1 MANPFINLKKQ
12 QDEDNK
18 QEQPKATTGNPFIDL
33 PKQPAQQQAQPAK
46 QKAQPLNAADALAD
60 VAGRITKAAADKKG
74 TDLNKQRSSLMNQ
87 LQTVQDSAA
96 FITDPDAAN
105 ANKAE
110 ERRIINQLNVLDKA
124 QGNAD
129 RYYSNADRAGG
140 VLRSWG
146 NRTAGSYLSTA
157 AFGGQLA
164 EAQDET
170 GRAIADSAYAGYA
183 TDPLAIE
190 NMRRSVEQ
198 NGAPESIGVFKTN
211 REMLAKADELLSRS
225 EQETAKVYEGA
236 GKADRILADL
246 STGALDLGADAL
258 ASTILPGSGLFA
270 MGARTFGQGTYDQR
284 KEGGSLGKQF
294 LNGAKSA
301 AIEILTEKIG
311 GPFEKIYGNSMTGKA
326 VNAFISR
333 FDNPIVQRGLSILS
347 SAFSEGAEEFL
358 SDVLNPVADRLL
370 QLDDGT
376 GKIFKE
382 GWLQNAL
389 YDALIGGILGA
400 LGEGVKVA
408 PGQRNAP
415 SIEATK
421 DNAVRG
427 ALEAVDRAVQ
437 ERAQAETAEATQDA
451 AGGVVP
457 QDGNP
462 APAAPENAQQQA
474 PGEFNSA
481 NEAGENVGPQNAA
494 NELREAAEGLA
505 STRSAHNATTD
516 DYSDGAV
523 AFIDPSGKAMPFV
536 DDFYRDELDITHENA
551 LAQSPLRRDGVEG
564 VVKSG
569 YIRVKPGNGIELSAE
584 NGVLTAGQEA
594 GLKKLIDNF
603 GGKTFYVD
611 FDVDTESG
619 LMPAPNMTL
628 AFSGA
633 DIDWRHIT
641 KEIDKAIR
649 SYQQHVNSN
658 KGGESVA
665 QTAAPAVATEQTA
678 QQEAE
683 RPVKQKPVGKKTAQ
697 QTQTEER
704 AAEDV
709 GPYEGE
715 PGAEAPAPAQ
725 PAAKKTT
732 ATEATRK
739 LQEKYG
745 DGLRTQETR
754 GKIQSLARQAR
765 ETDFS
770 DPAQVR
776 SLWESAKQQAREILN
791 TTEDPSART
800 GGDTGGEIRNYLRGQ
815 KIRIDERLRND
826 RPSEYESLLE
836 LRRKTFG
843 TLNFSNTEGMTLDQV
858 YQELGYMFGEGLFP
872 QDTMSHSEIVER
884 ILDAVAN
891 EKGQGYTYEQSL
903 SDAEYERASA
913 DLAMELMRAAE
924 GVTGT
929 TIPTPVRETQQSL
942 TLEQEREAAIESELD
957 ADFEGE
963 LTREDAERIVDERY
977 EAYGEYD
984 LDKILNGLEDSYGEA
999 GEEADDFDE
1008 YAYYAERYRA
1018 ADAENADE
1026 AADAGG
1032 SEELPETVGQG
1043 TPERGLAA
1051 YEPAGVG
1058 EVRGPGSLAPDGEVN
1073 GGEGAAESGPEPGQK
1088 RSKTESHTLQNMAER
1103 LGGEQDELYY
1113 TPKSERE
1120 SLANAINR
1128 VDADMG
1134 GEMQKLLDKEMWNGE
1149 DIDTALTI
1157 QGMLQLDGVQ
1167 TGDFSAAQA
1176 WARAI
1181 QARGTESGRAL
1192 QAFSKWTRSGA
1203 AAAAQ
1208 SVETLLE
1215 AENLTEEDRTRISND
1230 VYQFGR
1236 DYDSIED
1243 GDLDGIRDLIK
1254 RQARYRNTWTFG
1266 KKGFER
1272 MLNEVTDFEWLK
1284 EYAMRQLMNIP
1295 GDYTQKADLGQKVKT
1310 WQVLAQLSR
1319 LGTFFRNIGGN
1330 GVFGIQDTL
1339 SQDFFGVAL
1348 DAMLGKFTGKRTLNL
1363 DKGWLSS
1370 EARKGARQ
1378 GLVRSVLEVAGDVD
1392 MDGSG
1397 NRYDQTV
1404 NRTFKMTGGALSRLM
1419 SRWEQLLGYSLTTS
1433 DRTFRGGIEAEQQR
1447 GLSGFENLTE
1457 EERQALAQNM
1467 ADYRLF
1473 QNHGVAYGVSKGM
1486 HDIANLIGFGGQRG
1500 QLGRQGG
1507 FGAGDLLMPYPG
1519 VPANLGVKAL
1529 EYSPL
1534 NVAKG
1539 LTEMVKLLSDAK
1551 TGGKID
1557 VKKQQNAVMDM
1568 ARGLHGTALL
1578 AGLAALFKAGLFKN
1592 ADDEDDKDAKALA
1605 SAEGRQGV
1613 QMNLSGILRYLQGGS
1628 AEWKDGDQLM
1638 KIDWLEPMNAFLA
1651 IASMAADENDL
1662 PGYVGATFDGTLQSI
1677 LDMPV
1682 MESFSNIFDNY
1693 NYSKGETVREKL
1705 GDVAVGFAADALTGM
1720 LPAPVSQTARA
1731 MDPYYRETIGEDA
1744 ADTALRRVMNA
1755 IPGLRQQLDPK
1766 LDNFGRP
1773 KEQAS
1778 SAYNRWMNSFVRPG
1792 QISDYKLGDVE
1803 QALDEFAQRTGEAV
1817 YPDRKAPNSFS
1828 AGGEKIQLSGEE
1840 KQAYQTV
1847 YGQAALQYYGEI
1859 LLGDEYRDASDGE
1872 KQWLLDQAEAY
1883 AAYQAKKA
1891 ILEQRGE
1898 TYSNSS
1904 WDKMDALEEKGGNPF
1919 GYLFAKQGLKT
1930 AVAAKDYSGVDALL
1944 GDIDKMDKA
1953 TKEQLFAD
1961 VNRLDDRVEAH
1972 KAGIDTV
1979 LWEAAYAQK
1988 KKLEEDKN
1996 TTAVQDTISFAQWAD
2011 SQKDLNRKQKD
2022 LLREQM
2028 GFYTTFRADAEKFDQ
2043 LTGAGLSSGKAGKV
2057 WNAIN
2062 ALEPLEGKKTVS
2074 AAQKVQAISGM
2085 RGFSDAEKWTVF
2097 ACYLQKS
2104 NESLYKKAMKA
2115 KDSGKS
2121 FDQWAKEYAGSSGSS
2136 SGSDALSFITG
2147 GGSSGSSSG
2156 SSSGGDALSFITGGR
2171 R

>member
-1 MANPFINLKKQ
+1 M
-12 QDEDNK
+12 
-18 QEQPKATTGNPFIDL
+18 
-33 PKQPAQQQAQPAK
+33 
-46 QKAQPLNAADALAD
+46 NAADALAD
-60 VAGRITKAAADKKG
+60 VAGRITRAAADKKG

-96 FITDPDAAN
+96 YITDPDAAN

-110 ERRIINQLNVLDKA
+110 ERRIINQLNVLDRA

-146 NRTAGSYLSTA
+146 DRTAGSYLSTA

-170 GRAIADSAYAGYA
+170 GRAIADSAYSGYA

-190 NMRRSVEQ
+190 NMRRAVEQ
-198 NGAPESIGVFKTN
+198 NGAPDSIGVFKTN
-211 REMLAKADELLSRS
+211 REMLAKADELLSRGERES
-225 EQETAKVYEGA
+225 AKVYEGA

-246 STGALDLGADAL
+246 ATGALDLGADSL
-258 ASTILPGSGLFA
+258 ASAILPGSGLFA
-270 MGARTFGQGTYDQR
+270 MGARTFGQGTYEQR

-311 GPFEKIYGNSMTGKA
+311 GPFDKIYGKSMTGKA
-326 VNAFISR
+326 VNAFVSR

-347 SAFSEGAEEFL
+347 GAFSEGVEEFL
-358 SDVLNPVADRLL
+358 SDFLNPVADRLL

-415 SIEATK
+415 SIEAAK

-427 ALEAVDRAVQ
+427 ALEAVDRAAQ
-437 ERAQAETAEATQDA
+437 EQAQVETAEAAQKPAEAPTMPQGAEIPESTEEAPTA
-451 AGGVVP
+451 APVELNSAPAIAEAEATPETAPEAAPEAAPPAVETP
-457 QDGNP
+457 TEAAP
-462 APAAPENAQQQA
+462 EAPAA
-474 PGEFNSA
+474 
-481 NEAGENVGPQNAA
+481 V
-494 NELREAAEGLA
+494 AE
-505 STRSAHNATTD
+505 
-516 DYSDGAV
+516 
-523 AFIDPSGKAMPFV
+523 
-536 DDFYRDELDITHENA
+536 
-551 LAQSPLRRDGVEG
+551 
-564 VVKSG
+564 
-569 YIRVKPGNGIELSAE
+569 
-584 NGVLTAGQEA
+584 
-594 GLKKLIDNF
+594 
-603 GGKTFYVD
+603 
-611 FDVDTESG
+611 
-619 LMPAPNMTL
+619 
-628 AFSGA
+628 
-633 DIDWRHIT
+633 
-641 KEIDKAIR
+641 
-649 SYQQHVNSN
+649 
-658 KGGESVA
+658 
-665 QTAAPAVATEQTA
+665 APA
-678 QQEAE
+678 
-683 RPVKQKPVGKKTAQ
+683 
-697 QTQTEER
+697 
-704 AAEDV
+704 
-709 GPYEGE
+709 
-715 PGAEAPAPAQ
+715 AEAPAPAQ
-725 PAAKKTT
+725 PAVKKTT

-745 DGLRTQETR
+745 DGLRLQETR
-754 GKIQSLARQAR
+754 GKIQSLAKQAR

-843 TLNFSNTEGMTLDQV
+843 TLNFSNTEGMTLDAV
-858 YQELGYMFGEGLFP
+858 YQELGTMFGEGLFP
-872 QDTMSHSEIVER
+872 QDIMSHSEIVER

-903 SDAEYERASA
+903 SDAEYERAAA

-1008 YAYYAERYRA
+1008 YAYYAERYRT

-1051 YEPAGVG
+1051 NEPAGVG
-1058 EVRGPGSLAPDGEVN
+1058 EVRGPGSLAPDGEVSD
-1073 GGEGAAESGPEPGQK
+1073 GEGAAEGGPEPGQK

-1157 QGMLQLDGVQ
+1157 QGMLQLDGVRN
-1167 TGDFSAAQA
+1167 GDFSAAQA

-1192 QAFSKWTRSGA
+1192 QAFSKWTRSGV

-1208 SVETLLE
+1208 SAELLLQ
-1215 AENLTEEDRTRISND
+1215 AENLTEEDRTRITND
-1230 VYQFGR
+1230 IYNFAQE
-1236 DYDSIED
+1236 YDGIED
-1243 GDLDGIRDLIK
+1243 GDLGRIRDLIK

-1266 KKGFER
+1266 KQGFER
-1272 MLNEVTDFEWLK
+1272 MLNEVEDFDWLK
-1284 EYAMRQLMNIP
+1284 EYAMRQMMNMAA
-1295 GDYTQKADLGQKVKT
+1295 DYTETADVGQKVKT

-1348 DAMLGKFTGKRTLNL
+1348 DAMLGKITGKRTLGL
-1363 DKGWLSS
+1363 DKGWLSGK
-1370 EARKGARQ
+1370 ARKGARQ
-1378 GLVRSVLEVAGDVD
+1378 GMVRSILEVAGDVD
-1392 MDGSG
+1392 MGAGGSKYG
-1397 NRYDQTV
+1397 QGA
-1404 NRTFKMTGGALSRLM
+1404 NRTFKMSGNAFERLL

-1433 DRTFRGGIEAEQQR
+1433 DRSFRGGIEAEQER
-1447 GLSGFENLTE
+1447 GLSQFENDSRYTNTAEDTAEAAKNL
-1457 EERQALAQNM
+1457 

-1473 QNHGVAYGVSKGM
+1473 QNRGVAYGVSKGL
-1486 HDIANLIGFGGQRG
+1486 HDVANLAGFGGQRG

-1507 FGAGDLLMPYPG
+1507 FGLGDLVMPYPG

-1529 EYSPL
+1529 EYSPA

-1539 LTEMVKLLSDAK
+1539 TVELVKLLHDAK
-1551 TGGKID
+1551 TGKGFT
-1557 VKKQQNAVMDM
+1557 VTQQQNAVMDI
-1568 ARGLHGTALL
+1568 ARGLHGSALI

-1592 ADDEDDKDAKALA
+1592 ADDEEDKDAKALA
-1605 SAEGRQGV
+1605 AAEGRQGV
-1613 QMNLSGILRYLQGGS
+1613 QLNLSAVQRWAKGEG
-1628 AEWKDGDQLM
+1628 KDWRKGDQLM

-1651 IASMAADENDL
+1651 IASLAADSPDF
-1662 PGYVGATFDGTLQSI
+1662 PSYVDATLEGTLQSV

-1682 MESFSNIFDNY
+1682 ME
-1693 NYSKGETVREKL
+1693 
-1705 GDVAVGFAADALTGM
+1705 
-1720 LPAPVSQTARA
+1720 
-1731 MDPYYRETIGEDA
+1731 
-1744 ADTALRRVMNA
+1744 
-1755 IPGLRQQLDPK
+1755 
-1766 LDNFGRP
+1766 
-1773 KEQAS
+1773 
-1778 SAYNRWMNSFVRPG
+1778 
-1792 QISDYKLGDVE
+1792 
-1803 QALDEFAQRTGEAV
+1803 
-1817 YPDRKAPNSFS
+1817 
-1828 AGGEKIQLSGEE
+1828 
-1840 KQAYQTV
+1840 
-1847 YGQAALQYYGEI
+1847 
-1859 LLGDEYRDASDGE
+1859 
-1872 KQWLLDQAEAY
+1872 
-1883 AAYQAKKA
+1883 
-1891 ILEQRGE
+1891 
-1898 TYSNSS
+1898 
-1904 WDKMDALEEKGGNPF
+1904 
-1919 GYLFAKQGLKT
+1919 
-1930 AVAAKDYSGVDALL
+1930 
-1944 GDIDKMDKA
+1944 
-1953 TKEQLFAD
+1953 
-1961 VNRLDDRVEAH
+1961 
-1972 KAGIDTV
+1972 
-1979 LWEAAYAQK
+1979 
-1988 KKLEEDKN
+1988 
-1996 TTAVQDTISFAQWAD
+1996 
-2011 SQKDLNRKQKD
+2011 
-2022 LLREQM
+2022 
-2028 GFYTTFRADAEKFDQ
+2028 
-2043 LTGAGLSSGKAGKV
+2043 
-2057 WNAIN
+2057 
-2062 ALEPLEGKKTVS
+2062 
-2074 AAQKVQAISGM
+2074 
-2085 RGFSDAEKWTVF
+2085 
-2097 ACYLQKS
+2097 
-2104 NESLYKKAMKA
+2104 
-2115 KDSGKS
+2115 
-2121 FDQWAKEYAGSSGSS
+2121 
-2136 SGSDALSFITG
+2136 
-2147 GGSSGSSSG
+2147 
-2156 SSSGGDALSFITGGR
+2156 
-2171 R
+2171 

>member
-1 MANPFINLKKQ
+1 MPNPYIDLYKKKQ
-12 QDEDNK
+12 GQVQK
-18 QEQPKATTGNPFIDL
+18 PQQTQKTQEQSGSSGNPYIDL
-33 PKQPAQQQAQPAK
+33 YGQTQPSQQQK
-46 QKAQPLNAADALAD
+46 QQPLNAADALAD
-60 VAGRITKAAADKKG
+60 VAGRITRAAADKKG

-87 LQTVQDSAA
+87 LQNVQDSAA
-96 FITDPDAAN
+96 YITDPGAAN

-183 TDPLAIE
+183 TDPVAIE
-190 NMRRSVEQ
+190 NMRRAVEQ

-211 REMLAKADELLSRS
+211 REMLAKADELLSRGERES
-225 EQETAKVYEGA
+225 AKVYEGA

-246 STGALDLGADAL
+246 ATGALDLGADAL
-258 ASTILPGSGLFA
+258 LNTVVPGAGLAA

-301 AIEILTEKIG
+301 AIEVLTEKIG
-311 GPFEKIYGNSMTGKA
+311 GPFDKIYGKSMTGKA
-326 VNAFISR
+326 VNAFVSR
-333 FDNPIVQRGLSILS
+333 FDNPIVKRGLSILS
-347 SAFSEGAEEFL
+347 GAFSEGVEEFL
-358 SDVLNPVADRLL
+358 SDFLNPVADRLL

-415 SIEATK
+415 SIEAAK

-437 ERAQAETAEATQDA
+437 EQAQAKTKEAAQKAAEAPTMPQGAEIPESTAEAPT
-451 AGGVVP
+451 
-457 QDGNP
+457 
-462 APAAPENAQQQA
+462 AAPVELNSEQRATAEDMLLNPTETRTTLPPAEQAPSLAQGGQENAQAQ
-474 PGEFNSA
+474 
-481 NEAGENVGPQNAA
+481 
-494 NELREAAEGLA
+494 
-505 STRSAHNATTD
+505 
-516 DYSDGAV
+516 GA
-523 AFIDPSGKAMPFV
+523 
-536 DDFYRDELDITHENA
+536 
-551 LAQSPLRRDGVEG
+551 
-564 VVKSG
+564 
-569 YIRVKPGNGIELSAE
+569 
-584 NGVLTAGQEA
+584 
-594 GLKKLIDNF
+594 
-603 GGKTFYVD
+603 
-611 FDVDTESG
+611 
-619 LMPAPNMTL
+619 
-628 AFSGA
+628 
-633 DIDWRHIT
+633 
-641 KEIDKAIR
+641 
-649 SYQQHVNSN
+649 
-658 KGGESVA
+658 
-665 QTAAPAVATEQTA
+665 
-678 QQEAE
+678 
-683 RPVKQKPVGKKTAQ
+683 
-697 QTQTEER
+697 QTEER
-704 AAEDV
+704 AADDV
-709 GPYEGE
+709 GPYEGKPSTE
-715 PGAEAPAPAQ
+715 QPAEAPAPAQ
-725 PAAKKTT
+725 PAVKKTT

-836 LRRKTFG
+836 LRRRNFG

-858 YQELGYMFGEGLFP
+858 YQELGTMFGEGLFP

-929 TIPTPVRETQQSL
+929 TIPAPVREAQQSL
-942 TLEQEREAAIESELD
+942 TIEQEREAAIESELD

-1051 YEPAGVG
+1051 NEPAGVG

-1157 QGMLQLDGVQ
+1157 QGMLQLDGVRN
-1167 TGDFSAAQA
+1167 GDFSAAQA

-1215 AENLTEEDRTRISND
+1215 AENLTEEDRTRIGND

-1236 DYDSIED
+1236 DFDSIED
-1243 GDLDGIRDLIK
+1243 GDLEGIRDLIK

-1266 KKGFER
+1266 KQGFER

-1295 GDYTQKADLGQKVKT
+1295 GDYTQKADIGQKVKT

-1348 DAMLGKFTGKRTLNL
+1348 DAMLGKITGKRTLGL

-1370 EARKGARQ
+1370 AARKGARQ
-1378 GLVRSVLEVAGDVD
+1378 GMVRSVLEVAGDVD
-1392 MDGSG
+1392 MGAGGSKYG
-1397 NRYDQTV
+1397 QGA
-1404 NRTFKMTGGALSRLM
+1404 NRTFKMSGNAFERLL

-1433 DRTFRGGIEAEQQR
+1433 DRAFRGGIEAEQQR

-1473 QNHGVAYGVSKGM
+1473 QNHGTAYSLSKGL
-1486 HDIANLIGFGGQRG
+1486 HDLFNLAGVGGEVNKVG
-1500 QLGRQGG
+1500 PFKFRQGG
-1507 FGAGDLLMPYPG
+1507 FGVADLANPYPG

-1539 LTEMVKLLSDAK
+1539 LTEMAKLLSDAK

-1557 VKKQQNAVMDM
+1557 VKQQQNAVMDV

-1592 ADDEDDKDAKALA
+1592 ADDEEDKDAKALA
-1605 SAEGRQGV
+1605 NAEGRQGV
-1613 QMNLSGILRYLQGGS
+1613 QMNLSGMLRYLQGGS
-1628 AEWKDGDQLM
+1628 AEWKDGDELL

-1651 IASMAADENDL
+1651 IASMAADENDF

-1682 MESFSNIFDNY
+1682 MESISNIFDNY
-1693 NYSKGETVREKL
+1693 NYSKGETVGEKL
-1705 GDVAVGFAADALTGM
+1705 GDVAVGFGADALTGM

-1731 MDPYYRETIGEDA
+1731 MDPYYRETIGENA

-1755 IPGLRQQLDPK
+1755 IPVLRQQLDPK

-1792 QISDYKLGDVE
+1792 QISDYKLDDVDR
-1803 QALDEFAQRTGEAV
+1803 ALDEFAQRTGEAV

-1828 AGGEKIQLSGEE
+1828 AGGQKIQLSGEE
-1840 KQAYQTV
+1840 KQAYQET

-1859 LLGDEYRDASDGE
+1859 LLGDEYKDASDGE

-1904 WDKMDALEEKGGNPF
+1904 WDKVDALEEKGGNPF
-1919 GYLFAKQGLKT
+1919 GYLFAKHGLKT
-1930 AVAAKDYSGVDALL
+1930 ATDGKDYKAVDALL

-1953 TKEQLFAD
+1953 TQEQLFAD

-1972 KAGIDTV
+1972 KAGIDTA
-1979 LWEAAYAQK
+1979 LWETVYAKK
-1988 KKLEEDKN
+1988 KKLEEDKT
-1996 TTAVQDTISFAQWAD
+1996 TTAVQDVISMTQYLD
-2011 SQKDLNRKQKD
+2011 GQKGLNRKQKD

-2043 LTGAGLSSGKAGKV
+2043 LTGAGLSTDKAGKV

-2062 ALEPLEGKKTVS
+2062 ALQPLEGHAGVTQNQRLK
-2074 AAQKVQAISGM
+2074 AISSMGNL
-2085 RGFSDAEKWTVF
+2085 SDAEKWAVLELY
-2097 ACYLQKS
+2097 AS
-2104 NESLYKKAMKA
+2104 ESAYKKAMDAKA
-2115 KDSGKS
+2115 KGWT
-2121 FDQWAKEYAGSSGSS
+2121 FDQWVQSYTKGK
-2136 SGSDALSFITG
+2136 
-2147 GGSSGSSSG
+2147 
-2156 SSSGGDALSFITGGR
+2156 
-2171 R
+2171 

>member
-1 MANPFINLKKQ
+1 MDIFGAQLAEMRKQDEQKKQ
-12 QDEDNK
+12 DDQRAAQKPQPSGKKGNGDPYSDQLAAFRN
-18 QEQPKATTGNPFIDL
+18 EQKTQ
-33 PKQPAQQQAQPAK
+33 KQPF
-46 QKAQPLNAADALAD
+46 NAADALAD

-74 TDLNKQRSSLMNQ
+74 TDLNKQRNSLMNQ

-96 FITDPDAAN
+96 YITDPDAAN

-110 ERRIINQLNVLDKA
+110 ERRIINQLNVLDRA

-198 NGAPESIGVFKTN
+198 NGAPESVGVFKTN

-258 ASTILPGSGLFA
+258 ASAILPGSGLFA

-326 VNAFISR
+326 VNAFVSR

-376 GKIFKE
+376 GKVFKE

-408 PGQRNAP
+408 PGDRNAP
-415 SIEATK
+415 SIEAAK

-427 ALEAVDRAVQ
+427 ALEAVDRAVEEQ
-437 ERAQAETAEATQDA
+437 AQAETAEAAQKPA
-451 AGGVVP
+451 E
-457 QDGNP
+457 
-462 APAAPENAQQQA
+462 APAMPQGAEIPE
-474 PGEFNSA
+474 S
-481 NEAGENVGPQNAA
+481 
-494 NELREAAEGLA
+494 AAE
-505 STRSAHNATTD
+505 
-516 DYSDGAV
+516 
-523 AFIDPSGKAMPFV
+523 
-536 DDFYRDELDITHENA
+536 
-551 LAQSPLRRDGVEG
+551 
-564 VVKSG
+564 
-569 YIRVKPGNGIELSAE
+569 
-584 NGVLTAGQEA
+584 
-594 GLKKLIDNF
+594 
-603 GGKTFYVD
+603 
-611 FDVDTESG
+611 
-619 LMPAPNMTL
+619 AP
-628 AFSGA
+628 
-633 DIDWRHIT
+633 
-641 KEIDKAIR
+641 
-649 SYQQHVNSN
+649 
-658 KGGESVA
+658 
-665 QTAAPAVATEQTA
+665 TAAPVELNSQERAEGTEQTA
-678 QQEAE
+678 SDTSSALQAPSPQGEGSVDA
-683 RPVKQKPVGKKTAQ
+683 TQ
-697 QTQTEER
+697 QTPTEER
-704 AAEDV
+704 AAEGV

-715 PGAEAPAPAQ
+715 PGAEQTAEETLVPAGQSMPEEQSGTGTEVRGDTSSALQAPA
-725 PAAKKTT
+725 
-732 ATEATRK
+732 
-739 LQEKYG
+739 
-745 DGLRTQETR
+745 
-754 GKIQSLARQAR
+754 
-765 ETDFS
+765 
-770 DPAQVR
+770 
-776 SLWESAKQQAREILN
+776 
-791 TTEDPSART
+791 
-800 GGDTGGEIRNYLRGQ
+800 
-815 KIRIDERLRND
+815 
-826 RPSEYESLLE
+826 
-836 LRRKTFG
+836 
-843 TLNFSNTEGMTLDQV
+843 
-858 YQELGYMFGEGLFP
+858 ELGTSHAARASGSPQGEG
-872 QDTMSHSEIVER
+872 S
-884 ILDAVAN
+884 
-891 EKGQGYTYEQSL
+891 
-903 SDAEYERASA
+903 
-913 DLAMELMRAAE
+913 
-924 GVTGT
+924 
-929 TIPTPVRETQQSL
+929 
-942 TLEQEREAAIESELD
+942 
-957 ADFEGE
+957 
-963 LTREDAERIVDERY
+963 
-977 EAYGEYD
+977 
-984 LDKILNGLEDSYGEA
+984 GEA
-999 GEEADDFDE
+999 GA
-1008 YAYYAERYRA
+1008 
-1018 ADAENADE
+1018 
-1026 AADAGG
+1026 
-1032 SEELPETVGQG
+1032 
-1043 TPERGLAA
+1043 
-1051 YEPAGVG
+1051 
-1058 EVRGPGSLAPDGEVN
+1058 
-1073 GGEGAAESGPEPGQK
+1073 EPGQK

-1120 SLANAINR
+1120 SLSNAINR

-1284 EYAMRQLMNIP
+1284 EYAMRQMMNIP

-1319 LGTFFRNIGGN
+1319 LGTFFRNVGGN

-1370 EARKGARQ
+1370 AARKGARQ

-1392 MDGSG
+1392 MGAGGSKYG
-1397 NRYDQTV
+1397 QGA
-1404 NRTFKMTGGALSRLM
+1404 NRTFKMSSDHALSRVL
-1419 SRWEQLLGYSLTTS
+1419 SRWEQLQGYSLTTS
-1433 DRTFRGGIEAEQQR
+1433 DRAFRGGIEAEQQR

-1557 VKKQQNAVMDM
+1557 VTKQQNAVMDI

-1592 ADDEDDKDAKALA
+1592 ADDEEDKDAKALA
-1605 SAEGRQGV
+1605 NAEGRQGV
-1613 QMNLSGILRYLQGGS
+1613 QMNLSAMLRYLQGGS

-1651 IASMAADENDL
+1651 IASMAADESTL
-1662 PGYVGATFDGTLQSI
+1662 SGYASATFNGTLQSI

-1682 MESFSNIFDNY
+1682 MESFANIFDNY
-1693 NYSKGETVREKL
+1693 NYSKGETVGEKMK
-1705 GDVAVGFAADALTGM
+1705 DVAVGFGADALTGM

-1731 MDPYYRETIGEDA
+1731 MDPYYRETIGEDSV
-1744 ADTALRRVMNA
+1744 DTARRRVMNA

-1773 KEQAS
+1773 KEQAA

-1792 QISDYKLGDVE
+1792 QISDYKLDDVDR
-1803 QALDEFAQRTGEAV
+1803 ALDEFAQRTGEAV
-1817 YPDRKAPNSFS
+1817 YPNRKAPNSFS
-1828 AGGEKIQLSGEE
+1828 ADGQKILLSGEE
-1840 KQAYQTV
+1840 KQAYQET

-1859 LLGDEYRDASDGE
+1859 LLGDEYKDASDGE

-1883 AAYQAKKA
+1883 ATYQAKKA

-1898 TYSNSS
+1898 TYSNSG
-1904 WDKMDALEEKGGNPF
+1904 WDKVDALEEKGGDPF
-1919 GYLFAKQGLKT
+1919 GYLFAKQSMKT
-1930 AVAAKDYSGVDALL
+1930 ATDGKDYKAVDALL

-1953 TKEQLFAD
+1953 TQEQLFAD

-1972 KAGIDTV
+1972 RAGIDTA
-1979 LWEAAYAQK
+1979 LWETVYAQK
-1988 KKLEEDKN
+1988 KKMEDDKN
-1996 TTAVQDTISFAQWAD
+1996 TTAVQDVISMTQYLD
-2011 SQKDLNRKQKD
+2011 GQKGLNQKQKD
-2022 LLREQM
+2022 LLRDQM
-2028 GFYTTFRADAEKFDQ
+2028 GFYTTFRADAEKFDK
-2043 LTGAGLSSGKAGKV
+2043 LTGAGLSSDKAGKV
-2057 WNAIN
+2057 WNTIN
-2062 ALEPLEGKKTVS
+2062 SLKPLEGKAGVT
-2074 AAQKVQAISGM
+2074 QNQRIRAISSMGNL
-2085 RGFSDAEKWTVF
+2085 SDSEKWAALEF
-2097 ACYLQKS
+2097 YAS
-2104 NESLYKKAMKA
+2104 EAAYKKAMQAKA
-2115 KDSGKS
+2115 RGKS
-2121 FDQWAKEYAGSSGSS
+2121 FDQWAKEY
-2136 SGSDALSFITG
+2136 TG
-2147 GGSSGSSSG
+2147 
-2156 SSSGGDALSFITGGR
+2156 
-2171 R
+2171 